1 MGGWVKYPHGFGPIG
16 GPDMLRQTEAEVTET
31 GFGLDFGAGLRLS
44 LSRAISVSPEIR
56 WLDAPWLSGANLAVT
71 RVVARTAYS
80 W

>member
-1 MGGWVKYPHGFGPIG
+1 MKGTWAAGVATFMVAAPTASWA
-16 GPDMLRQTEAEVTET
+16 QST

-56 WLDAPWLSGANLAVT
+56 WLDAPWMSGANLAVT
-71 RVVARTAYS
+71 RVVLRTAYS